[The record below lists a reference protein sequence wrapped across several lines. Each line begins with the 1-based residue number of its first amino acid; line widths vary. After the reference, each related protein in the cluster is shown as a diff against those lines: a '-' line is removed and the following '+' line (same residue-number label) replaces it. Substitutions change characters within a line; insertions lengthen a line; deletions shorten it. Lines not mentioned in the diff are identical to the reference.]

1 MRAENIPEVVI
12 LRLPHY
18 ARVLSMALSEGRELV
33 SSQELGERLHI
44 TPAQIRKDLSYF
56 GRFGRQGR
64 GYNVRR
70 LLQMLRQILGLD
82 REWPLILVGVG
93 RLGRAVLSYPGFAP
107 EGFRVVAAF
116 DSDPDKIG
124 RRIGPLVIQPPS
136 QIPETVARLGVL
148 IAILTVPA
156 AAAQEVAD
164 LLIAS
169 GVKAILNYAPV
180 TLKVPEGVLVRD
192 IDPVSVLQSLTY
204 YLKDLPIEPRTL
216 QPSLTPGALFRP
228 EP

>member
-1 MRAENIPEVVI
+1 
-12 LRLPHY
+12 
-18 ARVLSMALSEGRELV
+18 MALSEGRELV